1 MLMGVALTNREA
13 CPAITA
19 PDGSEVRELA
29 RPPQLARNQSLAEAT
44 VAAGE
49 ETREHVHRITEE
61 IYYFTSGSGRM
72 RLGRDLLEVGVG
84 DVVVIPPD
92 TRHKL
97 FNPGPAPLVL
107 LCCCSPPYTDEDTE
121 LCD

>member
-1 MLMGVALTNREA
+1 M
-13 CPAITA
+13 
-19 PDGSEVRELA
+19 
-29 RPPQLARNQSLAEAT
+29 
-44 VAAGE
+44 AAGA
-49 ETREHVHRITEE
+49 ETHEHVHRITEE
-61 IYYFTSGSGRM
+61 IYYFISGSRRM

-84 DVVVIPPD
+84 DVVVIPPG

-97 FNPGPAPLVL
+97 FNPGPDPLVL